1 MLKMNSLFDLKSKI
15 AIVTGAGSGL
25 GKSMAI
31 GLAKA
36 GASVVVAD
44 INVSSAEETADEI
57 RKIGRNTLSIGV
69 DVTNSDQVNKMTE
82 KVINEFGKIDI
93 LINSAGIVRRGAERV
108 PLEKVSEEEW
118 DEVIKVNLK
127 GTFLCAQRVGREM
140 IKQKKGKI
148 INIASMSG
156 MIVNKGLTGVGV
168 YCVSK
173 AGVIMLTKALAVEW
187 AKYNIN
193 VNCISPGYM
202 KTPMTARTR
211 SDPIISRIQL
221 DMTPLNRY
229 GEPDEVV
236 GAAIFLASDASS
248 YMTGSNLVIDGGY
261 TAW

>member
-1 MLKMNSLFDLKSKI
+1 MNRINSLFDLRGRV
-15 AIVTGAGSGL
+15 AIVTGAASGL
-25 GKSMAI
+25 GRAMAI

-36 GASVVVAD
+36 GADIVVAD
-44 INVSSAEETADEI
+44 INADSASETSELI
-57 RKIGRNTLSIGV
+57 RETGQKSIVVGV
-69 DVTNSDQVNKMTE
+69 DVTDSRQVDKMVKETLH
-82 KVINEFGKIDI
+82 EFGKVDI
-93 LINSAGIVRRGAERV
+93 LINSAGIVRSSEERA
-108 PLEKVSEEEW
+108 PLEEVSEADW
-118 DEVIKVNLK
+118 NRMIQVNLT

-140 IKQKKGKI
+140 IKQRRGKI

-202 KTPMTARTR
+202 KTPMTQKTR
-211 SDPIISRIQL
+211 SNPVLSKIQL
-221 DMTPLNRY
+221 EMTPLQRY
-229 GEPDEVV
+229 GEPEEIV
-236 GAAIFLASDASS
+236 GAAIFLSSDASS
-248 YMTGSNLVIDGGY
+248 FMTGSNIVIDGGY